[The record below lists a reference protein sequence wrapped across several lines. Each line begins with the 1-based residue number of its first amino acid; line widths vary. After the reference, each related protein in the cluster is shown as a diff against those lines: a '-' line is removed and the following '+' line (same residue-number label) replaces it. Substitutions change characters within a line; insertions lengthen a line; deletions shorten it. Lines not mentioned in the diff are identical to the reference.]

1 MLPKKK
7 IIELSK
13 KKVEE
18 ELQKQKEVLEE
29 RSPFEKA
36 KQAYKEE
43 VVGTSPE
50 TDEKGELEKSEEKP
64 STKSESVPKKKPLT
78 KASDATTA
86 DLSKIVDRSYEQLQR
101 TTKGIGAAASVFL
114 GESLGVDTA
123 DDSENSDTDSKPDAA
138 ALARKILERTKRKKS
153 DE

>member
-18 ELQKQKEVLEE
+18 ELQKQKEVIEE
-29 RSPFEKA
+29 RSPLEKA

-43 VVGTSPE
+43 VVGTSPD
-50 TDEKGELEKSEEKP
+50 TDEKA
-64 STKSESVPKKKPLT
+64 STKSESVPKKKPPT
-78 KASDATTA
+78 KSTEATTA
-86 DLSKIVDRSYEQLQR
+86 DISKIVDQSYDQLQR
-101 TTKGIGAAASVFL
+101 TTRGLGAAASVLL

-123 DDSENSDTDSKPDAA
+123 DTSEESAADSKPDPA
-138 ALARKILERTKRKKS
+138 ALARKILERSKRKKS